1 MTLQD
6 SKKGDT
12 GKYFSSSQVVNMK
25 RWKFKKYSKKK
36 KIVKRLYLLSY
47 LVQREMCLWNFK
59 HPWVSSIQTALN
71 LNQQESNLFLVSAGD
86 TFHYDV
92 GE

>member
-6 SKKGDT
+6 SKKSDT

-36 KIVKRLYLLSY
+36 KNCKTIISPELFSSERNVSLEFQAS
-47 LVQREMCLWNFK
+47 MSFK
-59 HPWVSSIQTALN
+59 HPDCLKPKST
-71 LNQQESNLFLVSAGD
+71 GK
-86 TFHYDV
+86 
-92 GE
+92 